1 MKKFSVSKDTEQAA
15 ESRRWE
21 EEELRRMISV
31 MASVSPRV
39 QLKNVVKLVVGKHTG
54 PRTTEHAIRNLRDR
68 LTRAFRRLVAEG
80 DFIVNESGDIYVN
93 HE

>member
-1 MKKFSVSKDTEQAA
+1 MKRFATSKDPEQAA
-15 ESRRWE
+15 DARRWE
-21 EEELRRMISV
+21 EDELRRMIFV
-31 MASVSPRV
+31 MSSVSARV
-39 QLKNVVKLVVGKHTG
+39 QLKNVVKIIVSRHTN

-80 DFIVNESGDIYVN
+80 DFVVSEAGDIFPN